1 MMHVLLFG
9 ASGGTGRELAEH
21 GAAQGHVVTAFVR
34 HPARFPIHHANIKIH
49 QGDVSDRR
57 SVESAMQGQDAA
69 ISALGG
75 ASLTRREPTF
85 VVGMHNIVSSM
96 ELARVRRF
104 VYLSA
109 DTVRD
114 ARNQFNLLRKIVV
127 PLIFSKTAADHELN
141 EGMVRESHLDWI
153 IVRPPMLTDGKP
165 IGTYRAGEHLKTN
178 AIVPRISRADLA
190 DFMLKQ
196 LTDDTFLRKT
206 PEVMY

>member
-1 MMHVLLFG
+1 MYVLVLG
-9 ASGGTGRELAEH
+9 ASGGTGRELAEQ
-21 GAAQGHVVTAFVR
+21 GLAQGHVVTAFVR
-34 HPARFPIHHANIKIH
+34 RPARFPIRHANIKIH

-57 SVESAMQGQDAA
+57 SVESAVQGQDAA

-75 ASLTRREPTF
+75 ASVIRREPTF
-85 VVGMHNIVSSM
+85 VVGTHNIVSSM
-96 ELARVRRF
+96 EQAGVRRF

-114 ARNQFNLLRKIVV
+114 ARNQFNLLRKIIV

-141 EGMVRESHLDWI
+141 EGMIRESHLDWI
-153 IVRPPMLTDGKP
+153 IVRPPMLTNGKP
-165 IGTYRAGEHLKTN
+165 IGAYRTGEHLKTN
-178 AIVPRISRADLA
+178 AIIPRISRADLA

-206 PEVMY
+206 PRVMY